1 MINAVNLTLYE
12 SKIVYLRSITSFVAV
27 CQVSSPAKITK
38 RKKVLFLLCHNCVI
52 NLAHKNKYAPIDVIY
67 DLIVDRLIHNRLVYQ
82 LFVKI
87 ARSDILY

>member
-1 MINAVNLTLYE
+1 MCHKPGTLL
-12 SKIVYLRSITSFVAV
+12 V
-27 CQVSSPAKITK
+27 
-38 RKKVLFLLCHNCVI
+38 
-52 NLAHKNKYAPIDVIY
+52 HKNKYVPIDAID